1 MNTATGS
8 PRSNP
13 SEPPLDNNRSIVVVD
28 RVDQCLPGYRVC
40 RGQRVQVLAFGRVA
54 AVRDGVQLVESRPWL
69 QVVQLWS

>member
-1 MNTATGS
+1 M
-8 PRSNP
+8 
-13 SEPPLDNNRSIVVVD
+13 D